1 VEAVLVVV
9 HLLAA
14 AVWVGGTVALV
25 FVGVPVVRTLE
36 GEARARAMK
45 LLGQRWRP
53 LGYGALFVLGVTGV
67 PLATREWNSG
77 KTFHWVLIAKIVL
90 ALLLVGVSY
99 LHNFVLGP
107 RVAEEMRQG
116 TRRSYRRLVVVGW
129 ISLALTLAVPVLGVV
144 LARLAE

>member
-1 VEAVLVVV
+1 METVLVVA

-36 GEARARAMK
+36 GEHRARAMK

-53 LGYGALFVLGVTGV
+53 IGYGALFLLGVTGI

-77 KTFHWVLIAKIVL
+77 KTFHWVLAVKIVL
-90 ALLLVGVSY
+90 AVCLVTVSY
-99 LHNFVLGP
+99 VHNFVLGP

-116 TRRSYRRLVVVGW
+116 SRRSYRKLVVVGW
-129 ISLALTLAVPVLGVV
+129 VSFALTLAVPILGVV
-144 LARLAE
+144 LAQLAD

>member
-1 VEAVLVVV
+1 VESVLVVV

-14 AVWVGGTVALV
+14 CVWVGGTVALV

-36 GEARARAMK
+36 GDTRARTMK

-53 LGYGALFVLGVTGV
+53 LGYGALFVLAVTGV

-77 KTFHWVLIAKIVL
+77 STFHWVLVAKIVL
-90 ALLLVGVSY
+90 AVCLVTVSY
-99 LHNFVLGP
+99 VHNFVLGP

-116 TRRSYRRLVVVGW
+116 SRRSYRRLVVVGW

-144 LARLAE
+144 LQRIAG